1 MSIDELSA
9 NGSWEQH
16 GSGKPLQDKREKTF
30 KIMFVPNDAVIG
42 FLGDKVT
49 IWKDSLSSLLF
60 LTFFPLTLDQV
71 ISIFT
76 YFLDDFVTVCK
87 VI

>member
-1 MSIDELSA
+1 MSCQLMEA
-9 NGSWEQH
+9 GSSMVL
-16 GSGKPLQDKREKTF
+16 GSPCRTKKTF

-71 ISIFT
+71 ISTFT